1 MQKQAENTE
10 NTENT
15 ERQKTGF
22 PKEQVDN
29 ADLSGAVLNKVMS
42 TQHIAFTTNCF
53 NFLFLQ

>member
-1 MQKQAENTE
+1 MQKKAENTE
-10 NTENT
+10 NA

-29 ADLSGAVLNKVMS
+29 ADLSRAVLNKVMS
-42 TQHIAFTTNCF
+42 TQHYIATNCF

>member
-1 MQKQAENTE
+1 MQKQAE

-29 ADLSGAVLNKVMS
+29 ADLSRAVLNKVMS